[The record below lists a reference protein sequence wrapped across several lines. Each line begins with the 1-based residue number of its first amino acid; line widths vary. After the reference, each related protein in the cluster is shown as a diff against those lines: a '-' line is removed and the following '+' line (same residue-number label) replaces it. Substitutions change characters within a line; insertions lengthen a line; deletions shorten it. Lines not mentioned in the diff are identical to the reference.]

1 MLLIL
6 AHAHDAAARALAD
19 RWGDEALLL
28 TVDELHRAQWALSID
43 RSGRVRAELSLGSP
57 VSVTGVVNRL
67 GVLTGADLA
76 RVRREDRS
84 YAAAELTAFLL
95 AWLDACPAP
104 VLNPPNPRCL
114 NGPAWNPEEW
124 ADAAAAVGL
133 CVAAVHRSVG
143 FAPPV
148 AAVPEGGHR
157 VHVVGE
163 VCVGEVHPTV
173 GRQLRELASLAG
185 APLLTATVSGLGE
198 RAEVREISAWPDLAD
213 PAVADALAVALGRAA
228 SGGLVTEVGEL
239 PGYVPEAP
247 AGYSPLAAVSR
258 GPVGGGESGAGASGR
273 RGSSAR
279 AGVGESLGH
288 VPGAARGQAAAASP
302 GRRGSSARAG
312 VGQSPGHVPDA
323 PVGNSALAA
332 VSGGSVGGGEAGAG
346 SSGRR
351 GSSAPVG
358 VGESLGHV
366 PGAPRGQAAA
376 ASQRRLGNSAPVEVG
391 QSPGHVPDAPAGYSA
406 LAAVSRGPV
415 GGGESGAGASGRRG
429 SSAPVGVGES
439 SGHVAVAPRGQAAA
453 ASPGRRGST
462 APVGVGESL
471 GHVPGAPQGQATA
484 TSPSRRGT
492 SAPVEVEESPGHVPE
507 APAGYSPLAAV
518 PQGPVGGGEAAGP
531 AVARAASGGAAA
543 EPPDHVPEAPRGHAP
558 AASPSRR
565 STSAPADSSGVK
577 AVAG

>member
-133 CVAAVHRSVG
+133 RVAAVHRSVG

-163 VCVGEVHPTV
+163 VCIGEVHPTV

-185 APLLTATVSGLGE
+185 APLLTATVSGLGA

-228 SGGLVTEVGEL
+228 SGGLVTEVGES
-239 PGYVPEAP
+239 PGHVPEAP

-258 GPVGGGESGAGASGR
+258 GPVGGGEAGAGASGR
-273 RGSSAR
+273 RGSSASV
-279 AGVGESLGH
+279 GVGESSGHVPEAAAGYSPLAAVLRGPVGGGELGAGALGRRGSSASVGVGESSGH
-288 VPGAARGQAAAASP
+288 VPGAPRGQAAAASP
-302 GRRGSSARAG
+302 G
-312 VGQSPGHVPDA
+312 Q
-323 PVGNSALAA
+323 
-332 VSGGSVGGGEAGAG
+332 
-346 SSGRR
+346 R

-366 PGAPRGQAAA
+366 PEVPRGQAAA
-376 ASQRRLGNSAPVEVG
+376 TS
-391 QSPGHVPDAPAGYSA
+391 
-406 LAAVSRGPV
+406 
-415 GGGESGAGASGRRG
+415 SGRRG
-429 SSAPVGVGES
+429 SSAPV
-439 SGHVAVAPRGQAAA
+439 
-453 ASPGRRGST
+453 
-462 APVGVGESL
+462 
-471 GHVPGAPQGQATA
+471 
-484 TSPSRRGT
+484 
-492 SAPVEVEESPGHVPE
+492 EVRQSPGHVPE
-507 APAGYSPLAAV
+507 APGGYSPLAAV
-518 PQGPVGGGEAAGP
+518 PQGPVGGGEAADP
-531 AVARAASGGAAA
+531 AVARGRAASGGAVA

-558 AASPSRR
+558 AASPGRR